1 MISLAAAPAQMKKLH
16 DQHRMFTVQ
25 VNGNDKPAW
34 LFDHVPCLP
43 ESLST
48 QVHDARGTLI
58 YWYPVFERAYL
69 HFLTAYAAFLKPT
82 PVRM

>member
-1 MISLAAAPAQMKKLH
+1 VSVSAQMKKLH

-34 LFDHVPCLP
+34 LFDHVRCLP
-43 ESLST
+43 EPLST
-48 QVHDARGTLI
+48 QVHDARGTLM
-58 YWYPVFERAYL
+58 YWHPVFERAYL